1 MIGICPAYT
10 LRRKP
15 ACRAGLNGIK
25 AAVFME
31 YGHDGNLIALE
42 EAKRAIKADKTCAEW
57 SFLKGKCMGTY
68 KNLILFQ
75 KLN

>member
-1 MIGICPAYT
+1 
-10 LRRKP
+10 
-15 ACRAGLNGIK
+15 
-25 AAVFME
+25 ME

-42 EAKRAIKADKTCAEW
+42 EARRAIKADKTCAEW

-75 KLN
+75 KLNVAYYTTVFQMSTQMLI